1 MNRRVSFVFISVVV
15 ASVAGN
21 AQEPSP
27 RQQVLTSPY
36 IDPVGGL
43 SLDDSIARALERE
56 PSLRAVRTQVN
67 VAEGAR
73 TQAELRPNPSV
84 SFSQQQEP
92 GGTDNQTRIELQ
104 WPLDLFR
111 KSGRVAVAD
120 REVDAAHQATANQE
134 RMLSASVR
142 VEYGAALTAVRT
154 LSVTEQLLSATSR
167 LRALVTSRVEQG
179 ATPPLDR
186 DMLRVEEQKL
196 EADRRLQGG
205 VVDRRLVE
213 LKRLLGMPADAAL
226 TLRQS
231 LEVLVHE
238 SVATPTP
245 QDAQAITSR
254 ADVREADARIHVAE
268 AQIDR
273 ARREGR
279 ADVNLFGMYMRTDA
293 GFPQQGFSS
302 SGTLERVRGVFH
314 YWSAGAMVT
323 LPITNR
329 NQGNV
334 AVAEAE
340 RTGAAAQLDATRLT
354 AQAEI
359 AAAQS
364 RDEHAIEAFQAY
376 SGDVITLARQNLEV
390 VRQTYELG
398 RGTLLDVLNEQR
410 RYFDLERSFTDVLHE
425 AYEARQTLRTALGEV
440 R

>member
-1 MNRRVSFVFISVVV
+1 MNRRVSFVFISVVL

-84 SFSQQQEP
+84 SFTQQQEP

-111 KSGRVAVAD
+111 KSGRLAVAD

-196 EADRRLQGG
+196 EADRRLQAG

-231 LEVLVHE
+231 LEVLV
-238 SVATPTP
+238 
-245 QDAQAITSR
+245 QRKRRDADPSRRAGDHLACGCPRSRR
-254 ADVREADARIHVAE
+254 ADPRCGGADRSRPARRTRGRQPLRHVHAHRRGLSS
-268 AQIDR
+268 AGILVVWHARTR
-273 ARREGR
+273 ARCVPLR
-279 ADVNLFGMYMRTDA
+279 
-293 GFPQQGFSS
+293 
-302 SGTLERVRGVFH
+302 
-314 YWSAGAMVT
+314 SAGAMVT

-364 RDEHAIEAFQAY
+364 RDEYAIEAFQAY
-376 SGDVITLARQNLEV
+376 SGDVHHSRETEPR
-390 VRQTYELG
+390 G
-398 RGTLLDVLNEQR
+398 R
-410 RYFDLERSFTDVLHE
+410 STDVR
-425 AYEARQTLRTALGEV
+425 ARPRHLTGCAE
-440 R
+440 